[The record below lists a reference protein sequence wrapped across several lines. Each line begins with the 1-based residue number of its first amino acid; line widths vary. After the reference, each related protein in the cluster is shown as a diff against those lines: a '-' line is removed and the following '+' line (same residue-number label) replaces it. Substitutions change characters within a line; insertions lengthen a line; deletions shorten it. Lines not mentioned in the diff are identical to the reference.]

1 MLRSWADNTVV
12 VAAPALMQFA
22 VYYVGGS
29 QEIIVRCED
38 CLMEEVPGALDA
50 HGRDMV

>member
-1 MLRSWADNTVV
+1 MLRSRADNTVV

-29 QEIIVRCED
+29 QDLTVRCED
-38 CLMEEVPGALDA
+38 CYDGGSP
-50 HGRDMV
+50 R